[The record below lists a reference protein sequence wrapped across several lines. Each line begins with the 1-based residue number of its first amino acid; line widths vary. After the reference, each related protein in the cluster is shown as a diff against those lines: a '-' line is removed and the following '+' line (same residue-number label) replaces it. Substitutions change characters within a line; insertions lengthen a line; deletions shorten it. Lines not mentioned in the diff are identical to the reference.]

1 MATKTQIY
9 NFIRLIAPDVQKAYQ
24 ILGKVKPS
32 VCIGMACVE
41 SGAGTSKLM
50 SSHNALW
57 GQKVGSGKTAVKHWP
72 GDFYVAKTKEEY
84 TVGQHTVI
92 KDAFRSY
99 PDVLTGALN
108 FYELLNTSLYKKVK
122 ADADPETQMKQI
134 KECGYMTSSTEV
146 SSVLKYI
153 KNYNLTQYDDV
164 EASPAPEAPT
174 NPESNSD
181 IVACPYECPAI
192 TLKYTMQ
199 GKEVKWLQWHLNK
212 FGYNLKEDGIY
223 GPKTLEAVKDFQK
236 KHDLVVDGLVGRM
249 TKAALKS

>member
-1 MATKTQIY
+1 MATKAQIC
-9 NFIRLIAPDVQKAYQ
+9 NFIKLIAPDVQKAYK

-57 GQKVGSGKTAVKHWP
+57 GQKVGSGKTATKYW
-72 GDFYVAKTKEEY
+72 GGKFFVAKTKEEY

-99 PDVLTGALN
+99 DSVLQGALN
-108 FYELLNTSLYKKVK
+108 YYELLNTSLYKKVL
-122 ADADPETQMKQI
+122 ADSDYESQMRQI

-146 SSVLKYI
+146 NSVLNYI
-153 KNYNLTQYDDV
+153 DKYNLTQYD
-164 EASPAPEAPT
+164 EGASPDPV
-174 NPESNSD
+174 D
-181 IVACPYECPAI
+181 MGVCPYEYPAI
-192 TLKYTMQ
+192 TIKYTMQ
-199 GKEVKWLQWHLNK
+199 GSEVKWLQWMLNRH
-212 FGYNLKEDGIY
+212 GYNLNVDGIY

-236 KHDLVVDGLVGRM
+236 NYHLAVDGLVGKN
-249 TKAALKS
+249 TKSAIKALK

>member
-1 MATKTQIY
+1 MATKTQIC
-9 NFIRLIAPDVQKAYQ
+9 NFIKLIAPDVQEAYKR
-24 ILGKVKPS
+24 LGKVKPS

-57 GQKVGSGKTAVKHWP
+57 GQKVGTGKTATKYW
-72 GDFYVAKTKEEY
+72 GGKFYVARTKEEY

-99 PDVLTGALN
+99 DSILQGALN
-108 FYELLNTSLYKKVK
+108 YYELLNTGLYKRVM
-122 ADADPETQMKQI
+122 ADADPATQIQQI
-134 KECGYMTSSTEV
+134 KDCGYMTSSTEV

-164 EASPAPEAPT
+164 EASPDPV
-174 NPESNSD
+174 D
-181 IVACPYECPAI
+181 MGACPYEYPAI
-192 TLKYTMQ
+192 TLKLTMQ
-199 GKEVKWLQWHLNK
+199 GNEIKWLQWMLNRH
-212 FGYNLKEDGIY
+212 GYGLGIDGIY

-236 KHDLVVDGLVGRM
+236 KHGLIVDGLVGKM
-249 TKAALKS
+249 TKSELKK